1 MGQYLVYEYKKY
13 SIKTDHKKMFF
24 LRFSLVYFGNLFL
37 VSLFTFNLYG
47 IYFFFLILS
56 IGSLYKKKVTIYT
69 KELLY
74 FFFLFSLII
83 LIYNFVEDKIY
94 DLSIDLG
101 IDMIFIPIN
110 LEILLAL
117 TFIHLFILYLLGY
130 NRAKII

>member
-1 MGQYLVYEYKKY
+1 MGRYFVYEYKKH

-24 LRFSLVYFGNLFL
+24 LRFFLFSFGNLFL

-47 IYFFFLILS
+47 IYFFFLIFF
-56 IGSLYKKKVTIYT
+56 IGGLYKRRVTLCT

-74 FFFLFSLII
+74 FLLLFSLIVF
-83 LIYNFVEDKIY
+83 IYNFVEDEIY
-94 DLSIDLG
+94 DLFIDLG
-101 IDMIFIPIN
+101 IDMVFIPIN
-110 LEILLAL
+110 LEVLLAL

>member
-74 FFFLFSLII
+74 FLLLFSLII

-94 DLSIDLG
+94 DLFIDLG